1 MLISD
6 DEVRTMCRVVIAED
20 DFETRSLMRLAL
32 RHMSCHILEVGSGL
46 ELLEAI
52 AYDGPFDLIVT
63 DIAMPHIDG
72 VRVIAMA
79 RNAGVNTPI
88 LVVSAH
94 VPEDTTAA
102 WLGEV
107 KILRK
112 PFGLQALRQAV
123 TSLLEVEAPTT
134 A

>member
-1 MLISD
+1 
-6 DEVRTMCRVVIAED
+6 MCRVVIAED
-20 DFETRSLMRLAL
+20 DAETRSLMRLAL
-32 RHMSCHILEVGSGL
+32 RHMRCEIREVGSGL

-52 AYDGPFDLIVT
+52 AYEGPFDLIVT

-79 RNAGVNTPI
+79 RNAGVKTPI

-94 VPEDTTAA
+94 APDDTGAA

-107 KILRK
+107 KLLRK

-123 TSLLEVEAPTT
+123 TSLLGADAPSM